1 MTAIAPDRVLG
12 ILDFNCV
19 MDRILPVT
27 PYGREFKKDMKP
39 FARGREEELR
49 DHLDVIETILELIR
63 DNRLA
68 FIEARTIM
76 HDVKD
81 LRQSMHRTG
90 KGISLNM
97 VELFEL
103 KVFIF
108 QVRYLHEKM
117 EPFISRLPERFG
129 PVPLERLEKLLDPE
143 NAGSKGFYIYD
154 SYSEELKHIRKKKHV
169 LENEFTAKQKEL
181 IGKAQEDL
189 GLNFRPGGEITVSK
203 NQRDLLEA
211 IKAYQ
216 GLSYLSESYI
226 NITFKVKPT
235 PEMDALRQQIEV
247 LRGIE
252 QEQEENIRAKLTQEI
267 AEYREELLANTER
280 IGLLDFYIALAY
292 FAREVEGI
300 KPGITA
306 EDCICIKNGRH
317 PMVEERLK
325 ENKEEY
331 QPVSISVD
339 KGVTVITG
347 ANMGGKSVSLKMVGL
362 LTLMAQ
368 YGMFV
373 PAREMR
379 MGLKDFVYVSM
390 GDTQSVQTGLSTFG
404 AEVSDMIEA
413 LDRSSQYGLILV
425 DELARGTN
433 PREGYA
439 ICAAIVK
446 YLTKSNSIC
455 IITTH
460 FDGIGNL
467 DGVTHLQV
475 GGLKGVDTAEL
486 RSVIAEDPSRGVE
499 IIRRHMDFR
508 LYPAGEDASVP
519 RDAIKIASLMG
530 LREDILDEAM
540 GMLEG
545 KHGDGSLASVLTI
558 HSR

>member
-1 MTAIAPDRVLG
+1 LTAIAPDKVLG
-12 ILDFNCV
+12 ILDFNYV

-63 DNRLA
+63 DNRLT
-68 FIEARTIM
+68 FIEIRTIM

-81 LRQSMHRTG
+81 LRQSMHRAG

-103 KVFIF
+103 KAFVF
-108 QVRYLHEKM
+108 QVRHLYEKM
-117 EPFISRLPERFG
+117 EPFTSRLPEQFG
-129 PVPLERLEKLLDPE
+129 LIPLECLERLLDPE
-143 NAGSKGFYIYD
+143 NAGSKSFYIYD
-154 SYSEELKHIRKKKHV
+154 SYSEDLKHIRKKKHI

-181 IGKAQEDL
+181 IKKAQEDL

-211 IKAYQ
+211 IEEYE

-235 PEMDALRQQIEV
+235 PEMDALKQQIET
-247 LRGIE
+247 LRGME
-252 QEQEENIRAKLTQEI
+252 QEEEENIRAKLTGEI
-267 AEYREELLANTER
+267 AEYREELLANTGR

-292 FAREVEGI
+292 FAREIKGT

-306 EDCICIKNGRH
+306 ADMVSIKNGRH
-317 PMVEERLK
+317 PLVEERLK
-325 ENKEEY
+325 EDNEEY

-362 LTLMAQ
+362 LVLMAQ

-373 PAREMR
+373 PAEEML
-379 MGLKDFVYVSM
+379 MGLKDFVYASM

-413 LDRSSQYGLILV
+413 LDKSSRYGLILI

-433 PREGYA
+433 PREGHA

-446 YLTKSNSIC
+446 YLVRKNSIC

-467 DGVTHLQV
+467 EGVKHLQV
-475 GGLKGVDTAEL
+475 GGLKGIDTAEL
-486 RSVIAEDPSRGVE
+486 KSTIAGDPSRGVE
-499 IIRRHMDFR
+499 IIRKHMDFR

-530 LREDILDEAM
+530 LREDILDTAM
-540 GMLEG
+540 DILG
-545 KHGDGSLASVLTI
+545 HGDGSSVPFL
-558 HSR
+558 R